1 MMMMKSNILLLSV
14 IYLVGTALATD
25 SSESLHLEEEDD
37 TASSPTSS
45 YGIDVSMPIFKRI
58 STNYPWLPHNT
69 NTSIPTPLQYKN
81 MPIQPLGNR
90 QEFYNNHL
98 SNCRHHYKSSLVM
111 QKGHA
116 STNIHG
122 GNCDIYEYDRLLMN
136 QRQPMSMQNYT
147 KVGFL
152 KTRAP
157 EDVMELA
164 TKFWEENHLNM
175 IRENWPIGNS
185 YINVWGK

>member
-1 MMMMKSNILLLSV
+1 MTMQSNTLLLIV
-14 IYLVGTALATD
+14 TFLGALVSAK
-25 SSESLHLEEEDD
+25 SSLPLEDD
-37 TASSPTSS
+37 ASTSS
-45 YGIDVSMPIFKRI
+45 YGVDVSLPIFKRI

-69 NTSIPTPLQYKN
+69 NTSAPTPRQFEN

-98 SNCRHHYKSSLVM
+98 SACRHHYSSIKVVK
-111 QKGHA
+111 KGHA
-116 STNIHG
+116 STNIPG

-147 KVGFL
+147 ETGFH
-152 KTRAP
+152 KTTRAP
-157 EDVMELA
+157 DDVMIMA
-164 TKFWEENHLNM
+164 TKFWEDNYLNM
-175 IRENWPIGNS
+175 VQENWPVGNS